1 MENLMMIEVKPI
13 KDMKDFKKIPEIQKS
28 AWGFSDRDI
37 EPHQLMTRVQ
47 KYGGLVQGLYFNG
60 ELAGFTYAILAKWQ
74 GKYFIYSH
82 MTGVRKEEQKKG
94 FGFLLKKAQRE
105 EVLNMGYDV
114 IRWNFDPL
122 ESMNAFFNIHR
133 LGIISVEYEKDIYGT
148 GESGLHKGLPT
159 DRLIA
164 TWNLNSDHV
173 IDKMHGKDLPIIEQV
188 PEKNPEDF
196 SQQTAYIEIPRDI
209 RSLKKTDIDEAVRW
223 RMKTRRLFE
232 AAFQNGYIAT
242 DIVFSKDKKRIF
254 YKLYKSKMD
263 KR

>member
-1 MENLMMIEVKPI
+1 MMEKLKMIEVKPI
-13 KDMKDFKKIPEIQKS
+13 KDTNDFKKIPEIQKS

-37 EPHQLMTRVQ
+37 EPHQMMTRVQ
-47 KYGGLVQGLYFNG
+47 KYGGLVQGLYLNG
-60 ELAGFTYAILAKWQ
+60 ELAGFTYAILAKWK

-82 MTGVRKEEQKKG
+82 MTGVRKEDQKKG

-133 LGIISVEYEKDIYGT
+133 LGIISVEYERDIYGT
-148 GESGLHKGLPT
+148 GESGLHKGLST

-164 TWNLNSDHV
+164 TWNLNADRV
-173 IDKMHGKDLPIIEQV
+173 VNKMNRKDLAIIEPV

-196 SQQTAYIEIPRDI
+196 SQPTAYIEIPRDI
-209 RSLKKTDIDEAVRW
+209 RSLKQADIDEAVRW
-223 RMKTRRLFE
+223 RMKTRREFE
-232 AAFQNGYIAT
+232 TAFQNGYIAKE
-242 DIVFSKDKKRIF
+242 IVFSKDKKRVF
-254 YKLYKSKMD
+254 YKLYKPKNG
-263 KR
+263 

>member
-1 MENLMMIEVKPI
+1 MIEFKTI
-13 KDMKDFKKIPEIQKS
+13 TDIKDFKKIPDIQKS

-47 KYGGLVQGLYFNG
+47 KYGGLVQGLYIDG
-60 ELAGFTYAILAKWQ
+60 ELAGFTYAILARWK

-82 MTGVRKEEQKKG
+82 MTGVRKEDQKKG

-122 ESMNAFFNIHR
+122 ESMNSYFNIHR
-133 LGIISVEYEKDIYGT
+133 LGVISVEYEKDIYGK
-148 GESGLHKGLPT
+148 GESGLHEGLST

-164 TWNLNSDHV
+164 TWNLKSDRV
-173 IDKMHGKDLPIIEQV
+173 IDKMKRKDLAIKENV
-188 PEKNPEDF
+188 PEKNPVDF
-196 SQQTAYIEIPRDI
+196 TQKTAHIEIPRDI
-209 RSLKKTDIDEAVRW
+209 RSLKKTNIDEAVQW

-232 AAFQNGYIAT
+232 SAFQNGYIAT
-242 DIVFSKDKKRIF
+242 DIVFSEDNKRIF
-254 YKLYKSKMD
+254 YKLYKSKTD
-263 KR
+263 KG